1 MEQRSYWSSVANDR
15 NFTTEFNE
23 KVFSQYVTKDAQIL
37 DVGCGYGRT
46 LNELYQAGYKN
57 LVGVDSSIGML
68 ERGRREFPHLKFMQ
82 NDTDLPFENDS
93 FDVVI
98 IFGVLTSV
106 VDNVS
111 QKALIKEIYR
121 VLKSDGIIYV
131 NDFLINTSLIYKLK
145 YKKYEKIFCT
155 YGIYKL
161 DDGGVLRH
169 HKEEYIFD
177 LLSCF
182 KILDYRKLK
191 FKTTGGN
198 ISNGFY
204 FIGEKYV

>member
-1 MEQRSYWSSVANDR
+1 MEQRSYWNSVANDR
-15 NFTTEFNE
+15 DFTTEFNE

-57 LVGVDSSIGML
+57 LAGVDSSIGML
-68 ERGRREFPHLKFMQ
+68 ERGRREFPHLKLMQ
-82 NDTDLPFENDS
+82 NDIGLPFENDS

-121 VLKSDGIIYV
+121 VLKSNGIIYV

-145 YKKYEKIFCT
+145 YKI
-155 YGIYKL
+155 
-161 DDGGVLRH
+161 
-169 HKEEYIFD
+169 
-177 LLSCF
+177 
-182 KILDYRKLK
+182 
-191 FKTTGGN
+191 
-198 ISNGFY
+198 
-204 FIGEKYV
+204 